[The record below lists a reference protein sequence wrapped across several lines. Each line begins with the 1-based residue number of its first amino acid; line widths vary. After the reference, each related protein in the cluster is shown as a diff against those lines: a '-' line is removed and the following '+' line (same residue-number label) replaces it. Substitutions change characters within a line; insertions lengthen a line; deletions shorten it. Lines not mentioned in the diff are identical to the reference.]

1 MMDIGSKLR
10 NLRRIK
16 NLTQE
21 ELAERTDLSKGYISQ
36 IESQHASP
44 SMETFLS
51 ILEVLGTSASEFFK
65 ESTNEKV
72 LYKKADQVTYDEYD
86 RGYILNWLVTDSNE
100 FEMEP
105 LILTL
110 RPGASYKNFKPSDSD
125 TFIYCLEGE
134 VSLLLG
140 NQTYQAT
147 TQDVLY
153 FKAKDKHR
161 LFNDTNEEVKIL
173 IVATASYL

>member
-1 MMDIGSKLR
+1 MDIGSKLR

-51 ILEVLGTSASEFFK
+51 ILEVLGTSASDFFK

-86 RGYILNWLVTDSNE
+86 RGYILNWPVTDSNE

-147 TQDVLY
+147 TRDVLY

>member
-1 MMDIGSKLR
+1 
-10 NLRRIK
+10 
-16 NLTQE
+16 
-21 ELAERTDLSKGYISQ
+21 
-36 IESQHASP
+36 
-44 SMETFLS
+44 
-51 ILEVLGTSASEFFK
+51 
-65 ESTNEKV
+65 
-72 LYKKADQVTYDEYD
+72 
-86 RGYILNWLVTDSNE
+86 
-100 FEMEP
+100 MEP

-147 TQDVLY
+147 TRMFFY